1 MPRVVPS
8 DVVSVIDRLFG
19 PSRTELYVN
28 SAFPGR
34 RVEFKGLH
42 DNCPASGA
50 ARTSVRG
57 AGIECDKQRRQG
69 CAMTKSK
76 HQVLCTTRRESM
88 GIHRFRCPR
97 YPSRL
102 GLFAMDPKKPDT
114 GARPS
119 RNRSK
124 KIS

>member
-28 SAFPGR
+28 PAFPGR

-42 DNCPASGA
+42 DNCAASGA

-57 AGIECDKQRRQG
+57 AGIEFDKQRRQG
-69 CAMTKSK
+69 CAMTKAK
-76 HQVLCTTRRESM
+76 HQVLCTTRRES
-88 GIHRFRCPR
+88 IDSAARATHR
-97 YPSRL
+97 
-102 GLFAMDPKKPDT
+102 G
-114 GARPS
+114 
-119 RNRSK
+119 
-124 KIS
+124 